1 SDLDD
6 LDLSR
11 HDVEVLVFDQPVDA
25 QLRRL
30 ISNVEF
36 DFRMRLIHVRRIA
49 DKQEVRKQV
58 DRDEYG
64 QDPEPV
70 VPDDRPQLA
79 EVDPFDCIAGL
90 KRSCLHDRELFLLLL
105 TMISV
110 TMLAI
115 MLMSGP

>member
-1 SDLDD
+1 
-6 LDLSR
+6 
-11 HDVEVLVFDQPVDA
+11 
-25 QLRRL
+25 
-30 ISNVEF
+30 
-36 DFRMRLIHVRRIA
+36 MRLIHVRRIA

-90 KRSCLHDRELFLLLL
+90 KRSCLHDRQLFLLLI

-110 TMLAI
+110 TMLADRKSTRLNSSHVKI
-115 MLMSGP
+115 SYAVFCLKK